1 MGEPVDQRSIAVEE
15 LQSLVGRRFPGGR
28 YTVAHWENFLLHRA
42 VEAEPAPDGVVHP
55 VGLFHVPLAA
65 CGLTYPEIFALGRAE
80 SDEAVRAG
88 EYTWE
93 LFEPLREGRTYTVG
107 GEFTGVERKSG
118 RRGGVFDKVSFVLE
132 LTDEESGTLTA
143 RVTNSWLFLR
153 SAP

>member
-1 MGEPVDQRSIAVEE
+1 MVSSPSMVAPLKNSTRLTLPNGSEAVA
-15 LQSLVGRRFPGGR
+15 VMP
-28 YTVAHWENFLLHRA
+28 TVAGA
-42 VEAEPAPDGVVHP
+42 VKVAP
-55 VGLFHVPLAA
+55 
-65 CGLTYPEIFALGRAE
+65 FAGC
-80 SDEAVRAG
+80 VR
-88 EYTWE
+88 
-93 LFEPLREGRTYTVG
+93 PTVG